1 MEGRFP
7 ATDSTMNRTL
17 MYAYDII
24 FLVAMVLGIPGN
36 ILSAI
41 VWLRGHVVS
50 KNSSAVYLA
59 AIAIIDLIIQ
69 ILPLIY
75 VPLSHGWFRATLM
88 IILQTAV
95 NLEALL
101 ILGFSVERLLAIL
114 RPLQVCCLE
123 FCIRL
128 TSYML
133 HTILNTINYR
143 AAMYVLSSHEQSV
156 CPSIKCIV

>member
-1 MEGRFP
+1 MEERFP
-7 ATDSTMNRTL
+7 ATDSTMNSTL
-17 MYAYDII
+17 MYANVII
-24 FLVAMVLGIPGN
+24 LLTAMVLGIPGN

-59 AIAIIDLIIQ
+59 AIAIIDLISQ

-75 VPLSHGWFRATLM
+75 FPLPHGWFRATLM
-88 IILQTAV
+88 IIFQTAA

-101 ILGFSVERLLAIL
+101 ILGFSIERLLAIL

-143 AAMYVLSSHEQSV
+143 AAMYVLSSHEQSA